1 MRYYSMLVVDD
12 ERLSRE
18 YVMNLL
24 DWEKLGIRNIYEAD
38 NCFSALSII
47 KEHRPEIIFLDIKMP
62 EMSGVDLLLTLEQKN
77 IDAEVIF
84 LSGYSDFNL
93 ARQMLKSGKVVEYLL
108 KPVSEDLAAEAVTLA
123 IARIEKAREL
133 TEMKGLVGKVV
144 ESEKKRIYQAH
155 ICGYAYETDYSIEQ
169 DNLYRS
175 MQVAV
180 FYCEADHAE
189 LKKYCGDIIAS
200 GLTHLQDF
208 FMCEKPHHYAL
219 FFASDAADMH
229 AETVKLCESICLKTG
244 LCCGL
249 GRQYDNM
256 LELNASYRQAYFS
269 CEFRPFT
276 DMRTIFIDDISS
288 SVHVHID
295 REATARQM
303 LQFLQESNTTGI
315 DELIMQIFKSV
326 MIESPDVPAD
336 VSYNLGIAKAYFTRF
351 IETLLSERKS
361 SLNLSQIFAARN
373 IYELFSVVK
382 KTLHQSC
389 SFFTQEKSIHKVNI
403 VEQVKTY
410 IRENYM
416 KQISLDQAAGVV
428 FITASYLSRL
438 FSEVEG
444 CGFSS
449 YVARLR
455 IDEAKKLLP
464 SRQYKIYEITEMV
477 GYKSFKHFLK
487 IFKELEGI
495 TPAQYRENSL
505 FMNKSESPQK
515 NRPN

>member
-1 MRYYSMLVVDD
+1 MKYYSMLVVDD

-24 DWEKLGIRNIYEAD
+24 DWEKLGICSIYEAD

-123 IARIEKAREL
+123 ISRIEKAREL
-133 TEMKGLVGKVV
+133 AEMKGLMSKVV
-144 ESEKKRIYQAH
+144 ENEKKRIYQAH

-169 DNLYRS
+169 DNLYQS

-180 FYCEADHAE
+180 FYCETDHSE

-200 GLTHLQDF
+200 GLANLQDF
-208 FMCEKPHHYAL
+208 FMCEKPYHYAL
-219 FFASDAADMH
+219 FFASDLRDMH
-229 AETVKLCESICLKTG
+229 AETVRLCESICQKTG
-244 LCCGL
+244 LSCGL

-269 CEFRPFT
+269 CEFRSFT
-276 DMRTIFIDDISS
+276 DQRAVFIDDVSR
-288 SVHVHID
+288 SVHPHID

-303 LQFLQESNTTGI
+303 LQYLQENYTTGI

-326 MIESPDVPAD
+326 MVESPDVPAD
-336 VSYNLGIAKAYFTRF
+336 VAYNMGIAKAYFTSF
-351 IETLLSERKS
+351 IEALLPERKNN
-361 SLNLSQIFAARN
+361 LNLSQIFAARN

-403 VEQVKTY
+403 VKQVKTY
-410 IRENYM
+410 IHENYM
-416 KQISLDQAAGVV
+416 KPISLDQAAGVV

-444 CGFSS
+444 CGFAS
-449 YVARLR
+449 YVARVR
-455 IDEAKKLLP
+455 VDEAKKLLP
-464 SRQYKIYEITEMV
+464 SRRYKIYEIAEMV

-487 IFKELEGI
+487 MFKEFEGI
-495 TPAQYRENSL
+495 TPAQYRENRL
-505 FMNKSESPQK
+505 FASKSETLQK

>member
-24 DWEKLGIRNIYEAD
+24 DWEQLGIRNIYEAD
-38 NCFSALSII
+38 NCYSALSII

-62 EMSGVDLLLTLEQKN
+62 EMSGVDLLLTLEQKS

-123 IARIEKAREL
+123 ISRIEKAREL
-133 TEMKGLVGKVV
+133 AEMKGLVSKVV
-144 ESEKKRIYQAH
+144 ENEKKRIYQAH
-155 ICGYAYETDYSIEQ
+155 ICGYVYETDYSIEQ
-169 DNLYRS
+169 DNVYQS

-180 FYCEADHAE
+180 IYCEAEHQA
-189 LKKYCGDIIAS
+189 LKKYCGEIIAS
-200 GLTHLQDF
+200 GLTCLQDF
-208 FMCEKPHHYAL
+208 FMCEKPCHYAL
-219 FFASDAADMH
+219 FFASGKSEMH
-229 AETVKLCESICLKTG
+229 TENVKLCESICLKTG
-244 LCCGL
+244 LSCGL
-249 GRQYDNM
+249 GRQYDNV

-276 DMRTIFIDDISS
+276 DKRVIFIDDISS
-288 SVHVHID
+288 SVQVHID
-295 REATARQM
+295 HEATTRQM
-303 LQFLQESNTTGI
+303 LQFMQESNVVGI

-326 MIESPDVPAD
+326 MIETPGIPTDVA
-336 VSYNLGIAKAYFTRF
+336 YNLGIAKSYFTSF
-351 IETLLSERKS
+351 IESLLPEKKN

-373 IYELFSVVK
+373 IYELFSLVK
-382 KTLHQSC
+382 KTIHQSC
-389 SFFTQEKSIHKVNI
+389 SFFVQEKSIHKVNI
-403 VEQVKTY
+403 VEQVKAY
-410 IRENYM
+410 IRENYK

-444 CGFSS
+444 CGFAG
-449 YVARLR
+449 YVARVR

-464 SRQYKIYEITEMV
+464 SRQYKIYEIADMV

-487 IFKELEGI
+487 IFKDYEGL
-495 TPAQYRENSL
+495 TPAQYRENCL
-505 FMNKSESPQK
+505 FINKSETPQK